1 MLQGYFVFILNKHKF
16 NTYKSEI
23 SIEEEKRE
31 KYPLHS
37 YFFRLTDLFSQK
49 AIRIKKINVFLPQLS
64 FP

>member
-1 MLQGYFVFILNKHKF
+1 V
-16 NTYKSEI
+16 
-23 SIEEEKRE
+23 EEEKRE

-49 AIRIKKINVFLPQLS
+49 AIRIKKINVLLPQLS